1 MLRDVRSM
9 GTTEMVSGD
18 FFYVRGGFPRGLAAG
33 YPAGTDECVRRYM
46 SSLGLGV

>member
-9 GTTEMVSGD
+9 GTTDDGIRRLILRAARLS
-18 FFYVRGGFPRGLAAG
+18 RGLAAG
-33 YPAGTDECVRRYM
+33 YPAGTDECVRPYM